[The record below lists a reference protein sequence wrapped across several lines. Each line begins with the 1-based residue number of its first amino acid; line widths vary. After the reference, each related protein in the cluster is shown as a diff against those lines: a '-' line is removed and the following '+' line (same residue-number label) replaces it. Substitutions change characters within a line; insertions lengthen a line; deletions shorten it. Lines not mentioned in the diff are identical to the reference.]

1 MGNVSQIFKDG
12 DLLVLDLG
20 ETSGEKPRGNIDF
33 QLLPPLML
41 GLLVPFIAAQY
52 FDPEALRPVKWL
64 IWTVLACSFCLCAC
78 LFFYTHHY
86 PGRINSIVIDRE
98 QRTME
103 IVWRNLMATAS
114 QIVPFQDISALRV
127 RNVYDADGSPL
138 PMPEL
143 VLRSRPPIAL
153 PDSLSDAQLRPL
165 RAAIGLG

>member
-1 MGNVSQIFKDG
+1 MSQIFKDG
-12 DLLVLDLG
+12 DLLVLELG
-20 ETSGEKPRGNIDF
+20 EQTAEKPGRSFDF
-33 QLLPPLML
+33 QLLSPLLL
-41 GLLVPFIAAQY
+41 GLLVPFIAAHY

-64 IWTVLACSFCLCAC
+64 IWTVLVLTFVVCSA

-86 PGRINSIVIDRE
+86 PGRIHSLVIDRE

-127 RNVYDADGSPL
+127 RNDYDRDGYAQPK
-138 PMPEL
+138 PEL

-153 PDSLSDAQLRPL
+153 PDSISDAELRPL